1 MRQGGGGGNRASP
14 PHGPTGA
21 VGGRGAE
28 RASLASL
35 GATADVQ
42 ARSRACIRMLTHGT
56 AFELHN
62 YVVGV
67 TATGGE
73 PLASA
78 ATGRTRRV
86 SAAHI
91 LGEHVMSVRHKSML
105 TYI

>member
-1 MRQGGGGGNRASP
+1 MRQGGGGGDRASLP

-78 ATGRTRRV
+78 ATGKE
-86 SAAHI
+86 SN
-91 LGEHVMSVRHKSML
+91 
-105 TYI
+105 